1 MSKLILMLMLM
12 PDSEPKPGGGL
23 MISCGYT
30 SAVRPENGFL
40 GIFTNIL
47 YVNYLSAFSICPPAL
62 VLFGMPRPAV
72 PPLPNFGDFRMASC
86 RFFLKI
92 APKTALSGY
101 YPEPSLARG
110 LFPVLFAPVRSVLF
124 RRSARPFLCPSPPR
138 PAPFSRASLKV
149 RLSGRISASDR
160 LTWPIGR
167 RLSRP
172 AAGGVTS
179 WEKGLRV
186 EKWRLVRIGG

>member
-40 GIFTNIL
+40 GIFMNLL
-47 YVNYLSAFSICPPAL
+47 YVNHLSAFSICPPAL
-62 VLFGMPRPAV
+62 SLFGTSRPAV

-92 APKTALSGY
+92 APKRLLRVVSRTRSLLGVCSPFSLRPSAPSCSEGRPVPCPRLGPLRFLAPPSKYAFRGEFPLPTALPGPLVGGY
-101 YPEPSLARG
+101 
-110 LFPVLFAPVRSVLF
+110 
-124 RRSARPFLCPSPPR
+124 
-138 PAPFSRASLKV
+138 PAPQ
-149 RLSGRISASDR
+149 
-160 LTWPIGR
+160 
-167 RLSRP
+167 
-172 AAGGVTS
+172 
-179 WEKGLRV
+179 RV
-186 EKWRLVRIGG
+186 A